1 VVSLQRR
8 ETKYGHNYRL
18 DGKPVPG
25 VTTLI
30 NKGYPKPALVNW
42 AARTV
47 AEYVA
52 DNPDFVRDLWAQGR
66 SETVDFLKG
75 AHYRDRDRAAT
86 RGTDVHAIAEQVI
99 HGQEVEVPEHLA
111 EFVSGYVRWLDEWEP
126 VPIVTEKPCAS
137 REWWYA
143 GTFDAIVE
151 FKRGQLKGQRYL
163 LDWKTSKGVYG
174 ETGMQLAAYAH
185 AEFYQDGDERK
196 AMPEVDGLGVVHIRP
211 TGTDLY
217 LIHDRYAAWRQFQ
230 HVAWIAKQADAVK
243 AQITEPIYLEA

>member
-1 VVSLQRR
+1 
-8 ETKYGHNYRL
+8 
-18 DGKPVPG
+18 
-25 VTTLI
+25 
-30 NKGYPKPALVNW
+30 
-42 AARTV
+42 V

-174 ETGMQLAAYAH
+174 ETVCSLPPTRTQSSTRTATREKRCPRLTGWASYT
-185 AEFYQDGDERK
+185 FD
-196 AMPEVDGLGVVHIRP
+196 RP
-211 TGTDLY
+211 ALTCTSFTTDTPRGGSFSTW
-217 LIHDRYAAWRQFQ
+217 HGSPN
-230 HVAWIAKQADAVK
+230 KP
-243 AQITEPIYLEA
+243 TP